1 MPRRPLKQ
9 RKTVRLRKTVPR
21 ASVHCLWSAL
31 FVPYFEFCATEP
43 RGNFGRISQ
52 HIGVFAPRTRQQ
64 AHHKPHHTLG
74 IRAAIQCHQ
83 CTRATTSPYKRCDDA
98 SAQDVL
104 PTLPAVQRQQSSC
117 RRRVSKCTHNLLTI
131 SVSGLPC
138 LFCKTT
144 AHSPHPKTCATAHI
158 GDTPACKAT
167 RRAASASHRARRLC
181 PSTGVESQDAAL
193 WPQPTSHDLL
203 PPSPGD
209 STTHDLLPP
218 SPGDSTTRQVSTHL
232 VVVVAA
238 VGTAIERCGSC
249 SLVWC
254 ALDVLCLWPF
264 LSRAFASPQL
274 YAACHIPRS
283 VRTDSWPT
291 YR

>member
-1 MPRRPLKQ
+1 M
-9 RKTVRLRKTVPR
+9 
-21 ASVHCLWSAL
+21 HCLWSAL
-31 FVPYFEFCATEP
+31 SSYRTLSFVQPNRAAILVGSRNTLESSHP
-43 RGNFGRISQ
+43 G
-52 HIGVFAPRTRQQ
+52 PRTRQQ

-209 STTHDLLPP
+209 STT
-218 SPGDSTTRQVSTHL
+218 RQVSTHL